1 MYFILRSI
9 NSQKQLR
16 LNDMRNTLMSVR
28 VCYYYVLCSLF
39 FHGVF
44 LPLYTSNKKI
54 NRILIRRSAFP
65 AKIHELFEIVRMS
78 LFGWMDNHKTYTRL
92 RVGGYAFVL
101 FFILP
106 IFCSY
111 NYDCQYRILLS
122 WTLKGSCSIFT
133 ECSSCVK
140 FYTRRLKSLKKSSAF
155 PLRR

>member
-1 MYFILRSI
+1 MLFVFTSWRHAVVKKEQHFKEPKFFIILFILACSYKKHLQTMYFILRSI

-78 LFGWMDNHKTYTRL
+78 LFAWMDNHKTYTRL

-101 FFILP
+101 FYLF
-106 IFCSY
+106 
-111 NYDCQYRILLS
+111 
-122 WTLKGSCSIFT
+122 TL
-133 ECSSCVK
+133 
-140 FYTRRLKSLKKSSAF
+140 
-155 PLRR
+155 